1 MNNHNRRAIADDLRG
16 LSRLAVD
23 ATRGVADL
31 IEAMHH
37 NIARIP
43 GTAPSK
49 EDGRTTGVSAVV
61 YRTVHGVTQ
70 VVGNGIDS
78 ALAVLTPYLGNMAD
92 RPEREHIQSAVNGV
106 LGDHLASSGNP
117 LAITMQIRKN
127 GSTLNLNREA
137 LTSYLPEASGR
148 ILLLVHGLCMNDR
161 QWSRRRS
168 DGSSHD
174 HGLALQAA
182 HGHTAVYLHYN
193 TGLNISDN
201 GRKLSDMLEDLLEAW
216 PVEIEEL
223 VILAHSMGGLVA
235 RSAHQHAENTGH
247 AWPNHARKY
256 VFLGTPHHGAPLE
269 RGGHWFDLIL
279 GATPFAAPFAKI
291 GKIRSAGITDL
302 RHGGISAEGIGL
314 PPLPEGVE
322 CFAVAGTTGP
332 QGNMLRNKILGDGLV
347 PVESAL
353 GLHDDP
359 QHELCFPAENRI
371 IAHAVNHMQL
381 LSDEAVYAT
390 LEKILKPVADGSV
403 ATSDS

>member
-1 MNNHNRRAIADDLRG
+1 LKNPKRTAIADDLRG

-43 GTAPSK
+43 GRTASK
-49 EDGRTTGVSAVV
+49 EDGRTTGVSALV
-61 YRTVHGVTQ
+61 YRAVHGVTQ
-70 VVGNGIDS
+70 VVGAGIDS
-78 ALAVLTPYLGNMAD
+78 ALAALAPYLGSLTD

-106 LGDHLASSGNP
+106 LGDHLAGSGNP
-117 LAITMQIRKN
+117 LAIAMQVRKD
-127 GSTLNLNREA
+127 GSSLHLDREA
-137 LTSYLPEASGR
+137 LSSDLPEASGR

-193 TGLNISDN
+193 TGLNIADN
-201 GRKLSDMLEDLLEAW
+201 GRMLSDMLEDLLDAW
-216 PVEIEEL
+216 PVEVEEL

-235 RSAHQHAENTGH
+235 RSAHQHAENAGH
-247 AWPNHARKY
+247 AWPGHASKY

-279 GATPFAAPFAKI
+279 GATRFAAPFAKI

-302 RHGGISAEGIGL
+302 RHGGVSAEGIGL
-314 PPLPEGVE
+314 PPLPEGVA
-322 CFAVAGTTGP
+322 CYAVAGTTGP

-359 QHELCFPAENRI
+359 RHDLCFPAENRI
-371 IAHAVNHMQL
+371 IAHAANHMQL
-381 LSDEAVYAT
+381 LSDAAVYAA
-390 LEKILKPVADGSV
+390 LETILKPSAA
-403 ATSDS
+403 AT

>member
-1 MNNHNRRAIADDLRG
+1 MPGAAT
-16 LSRLAVD
+16 SR
-23 ATRGVADL
+23 
-31 IEAMHH
+31 
-37 NIARIP
+37 
-43 GTAPSK
+43 
-49 EDGRTTGVSAVV
+49 EDGRTTGVSAMV

-70 VVGNGIDS
+70 VVGAGIDS
-78 ALAVLTPYLGNMAD
+78 ALAVLAPYLGSMAD
-92 RPEREHIQSAVNGV
+92 RPEREHIQSAVNGL

-117 LAITMQIRKN
+117 LAITMQVRKN
-127 GSTLNLNREA
+127 GATLDLNREA
-137 LTSYLPEASGR
+137 LSSALPEAGGR
-148 ILLLVHGLCMNDR
+148 ILMLVHGLCMNDR

-168 DGSSHD
+168 DGSTHD

-193 TGLNISDN
+193 TGLNIADN
-201 GRKLSDMLEDLLEAW
+201 GRMLSDMLEELVEAW
-216 PVEIEEL
+216 PAEVEEL

-235 RSAHQHAENTGH
+235 RSAHRHAEIAGH
-247 AWPNHARKY
+247 AWPGHASKF

-291 GKIRSAGITDL
+291 GKTRSAGITDL
-302 RHGGISAEGIGL
+302 RHGGISADGIGL

-332 QGNMLRNKILGDGLV
+332 QGHMLRNKMLGDGLV

-359 QHELCFPAENRI
+359 RHALCFPAENRI

-381 LSDEAVYAT
+381 LGDEAVYAT
-390 LEKILKPVADGSV
+390 LEKILQPVADGSA